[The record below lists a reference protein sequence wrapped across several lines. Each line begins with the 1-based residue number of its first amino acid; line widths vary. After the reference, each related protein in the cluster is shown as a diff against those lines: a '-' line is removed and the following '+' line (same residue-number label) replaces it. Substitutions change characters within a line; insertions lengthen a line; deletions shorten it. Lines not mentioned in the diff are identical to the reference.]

1 MLHAKLGTLED
12 TTSAKLTTELSIFLK
27 GKFHI
32 RVITSLE
39 NIQLQGGAQN
49 IIYRWKY
56 NRGGAT
62 DTAQNSKT
70 KTDRG
75 GGGTAYNQS
84 RLLAGWLSQ

>member
-1 MLHAKLGTLED
+1 M
-12 TTSAKLTTELSIFLK
+12 K

-32 RVITSLE
+32 RVVTSLE
-39 NIQLQGGAQN
+39 NIPLKGGGAQN

-56 NRGGAT
+56 NRGGDI

-75 GGGTAYNQS
+75 GGHS
-84 RLLAGWLSQ
+84 I

>member
-1 MLHAKLGTLED
+1 M
-12 TTSAKLTTELSIFLK
+12 K

-32 RVITSLE
+32 RVVTSLE

-56 NRGGAT
+56 NRGGDT

-75 GGGTAYNQS
+75 GGTAYNQS
-84 RLLAGWLSQ
+84 RWLAGWLSIIKVPILNRNLQNSKLS